1 MADGPKY
8 RIWLNRS
15 DTHGRITDENI
26 WVGNVPND
34 GFSKISSGLTSGA
47 NYAYVEFNTWED
59 LLKAIGDSQ
68 ETVEVLV
75 TGQFEQVDNGGG
87 GGGET
92 TISLTVSGTFTQE
105 MSESGGGDD
114 DNPDIDPDYD
124 PEPGDDP
131 VTPDNDRLI
140 DYDLQKGNMLV
151 YDDGTYT
158 IGSDESGTLFDNL
171 TYTEGMTLELNSNSY
186 PFDNVEASD
195 IPLGAPKK
203 KSALKA
209 GNPSGRHYAVVPN
222 TDFESPGN
230 YPTFVNKPGETGQEH
245 STVVVYDSE
254 ITVTFNITGFTID
267 RSLDKSFRNQLPSGV
282 SLYDYVTIQR
292 GGNAILDY
300 DIRKVHFFIG
310 HYYAGQSV
318 YRGDAVSIICAGS
331 GWSSWEF
338 DDCTWLKDGTTTISV
353 AYGTKVLE
361 AQGELTVT
369 MVDSN
374 PNKIYVRRTSTP
386 NHRCVAGREYSFDYF
401 IKFLPED
408 AKFSDFLLSNF
419 SLSSNNTNVLQVVDN
434 GTTPTNWNELYNS
447 KKVISIA
454 SGSARLRCT
463 WKGSTTSGGY
473 TDPLVSVTNS

>member
-26 WVGNVPND
+26 WVGNYPND

-92 TISLTVSGTFTQE
+92 TVNVTISGAFEQE

-114 DNPDIDPDYD
+114 DNPDIDPGYE

-131 VTPDNDRLI
+131 VTPDNDRLV
-140 DYDLQKGNMLV
+140 DYDLQKGNMKV
-151 YDDGTYT
+151 YDDGTYE
-158 IGSDESGTLFDNL
+158 IGTEVSGVLFDNL
-171 TYTEGMTLELNSNSY
+171 TYTEGMTLELNANSY
-186 PFDNVEASD
+186 PFDGVES
-195 IPLGAPKK
+195 GGMTYGSTRN
-203 KSALKA
+203 KSALRA
-209 GNPSGRHYAVVPN
+209 GNPSGRHYATVQN
-222 TDFESPGN
+222 TDFSSPGN

-245 STVVVYDSE
+245 STLVVYDGN
-254 ITVTFNITGFTID
+254 IRVTFNITGLTID
-267 RSLDKSFRNQLPSGV
+267 RSAMVSFVNQLPCGT
-282 SLYDYVTIQR
+282 SLYDYVTIEKD
-292 GGNAILDY
+292 GETILDY

-318 YRGDAVSIICAGS
+318 YRGDAVSIICPGT
-331 GWSSWEF
+331 GWSDWQF
-338 DDCTWLKDGTTTISV
+338 DDCTWLKDGTTEISV

-361 AQGELTVT
+361 SQGSMVVT
-369 MVDSN
+369 MTDSN
-374 PNKIYVRRTSTP
+374 PNKIYVRRTQVI
-386 NHRCVAGREYSFDYF
+386 NHRCVAGREYTLDYF
-401 IKFLPED
+401 LKFLPED
-408 AKFSDFLLSNF
+408 ANFDDFVLSRF
-419 SLSSNNTNVLQVVDN
+419 SLSSNKEGVLQVVDN
-434 GTTPTNWNELYNS
+434 GTTPTNWSELYNS
-447 KKVISIA
+447 KKILTISA
-454 SGSARLRCT
+454 GTARLRCA
-463 WKGSTTSGGY
+463 WKGEETAFGY
-473 TDPLVSVTNS
+473 TDIQVTVTN